1 MKHLMMRCT
10 GFVFGLLLF
19 SSGNIWAEGVDI
31 FGYAQITLTG
41 NKDLANDDVSP
52 TTSFSVQEF
61 DLFFQKTLSP
71 KITMLADIQFNGN
84 YSTTKSWGSM
94 ALDELWIKFS
104 PYRQLNIKVGK
115 LLPTFNS
122 FNEIKTKF
130 PLFPY
135 IVRPIVYETSFQESL
150 ALNRWAPE
158 HAMLQI
164 FGTQPVSQAKLDYAI
179 FGGNSEFLQSKVEGN
194 GTLTLPGDDTTN
206 FKLVGGRV
214 GMRANGIKFGVSGTY
229 DYARNDVINTS
240 VASQNAQF
248 EIINSHLP
256 PGVPTIPTIPKLG
269 EIPRARLG
277 IDLSY
282 TGHGLTAEA
291 EYILIN
297 EMPSD
302 KEKANLDK
310 IVSGT
315 TIPAGIMGPNAVQ
328 TIGTD
333 LTKSFWY
340 VNVMYDFMEKFYASV
355 GFSNQADA
363 SDLMVS
369 KDGVSALLFCLGYR
383 ITDNV
388 TLKTELTNIRND
400 LMSDE
405 ATIKLN
411 EIIPQI
417 AVSVFF

>member
-1 MKHLMMRCT
+1 MKLLKMRC
-10 GFVFGLLLF
+10 VVPLFGLLLF
-19 SSGNIWAEGVDI
+19 SSTNISAEGVDI

-41 NKDLANDDVSP
+41 NKDLADESVSP
-52 TTSFSVQEF
+52 TTTFSVQEF

-84 YSTTKSWGSM
+84 YSTSKSWGSM

-158 HAMLQI
+158 HAMMQI
-164 FGTQPVSQAKLDYAI
+164 FGTQPINNAKLDYAI
-179 FGGNSEFLQSKVEGN
+179 FGGNSEFLETEVKGS

-214 GMRANGIKFGVSGTY
+214 GMRASGIKFGVSGTY
-229 DYARNDVINTS
+229 DYARNDVINKS
-240 VASQNAQF
+240 VADQNAR
-248 EIINSHLP
+248 IPSINEHLP
-256 PGVPTIPTIPKLG
+256 SFVPKLEIMPKLG
-269 EIPRARLG
+269 DIPRARLG
-277 IDLSY
+277 FDLSY
-282 TGHGLTAEA
+282 TGHGLTIEG
-291 EYILIN
+291 EYILVKQ
-297 EMPSD
+297 MPSD
-302 KEKANLDK
+302 KEKANLDI
-310 IVSGT
+310 IVKGT
-315 TIPAGIMGPNAVQ
+315 TIPAGQMKPYAVQ
-328 TIGTD
+328 TVGTD

-340 VNVMYDFMEKFYASV
+340 VNVMYDFLDKFYASA

-363 SDLMVS
+363 SDLLVS
-369 KDGVSALLFCLGYR
+369 KDGVTGLLFCFGYR
-383 ITDNV
+383 LTDNV
-388 TLKTELTNIRND
+388 TIKSEFTNIRND
-400 LMSDE
+400 IMSDE
-405 ATIKLN
+405 AAIELN
-411 EIIPQI
+411 QIIGQV

>member
-1 MKHLMMRCT
+1 MKHLVLRCA
-10 GFVFGLLLF
+10 GLVFGLLLF
-19 SSGNIWAEGVDI
+19 SSGNIRAEGVDI

-41 NKDLANDDVSP
+41 NKDLADDNVRP
-52 TTSFSVQEF
+52 KTTFSVQEF

-84 YSTTKSWGSM
+84 YSTSKSWGSM

-158 HAMLQI
+158 HAMMQI
-164 FGTQPVSQAKLDYAI
+164 FGTQPINEAKLDYAI
-179 FGGNSEFLQSKVEGN
+179 FGGNSEFLETEVKGS

-214 GMRANGIKFGVSGTY
+214 GMRTSGIKFGVSGTY

-240 VASQNAQF
+240 VADQNAQF

-256 PGVPTIPTIPKLG
+256 PGAPAIPAIPKLG

-282 TGHGLTAEA
+282 TGHGLTVEG
-291 EYILIN
+291 EYILIK

-302 KEKANLDK
+302 KEKANLDR

-340 VNVMYDFMEKFYASV
+340 VNVMYDFLEKFYASA

-383 ITDNV
+383 LTDNV
-388 TLKTELTNIRND
+388 TIKTELTNIRND
-400 LMSDE
+400 IMSDE
-405 ATIKLN
+405 AVIELN
-411 EIIPQI
+411 QIIGQV

>member
-1 MKHLMMRCT
+1 MKRLTMRCA

-19 SSGNIWAEGVDI
+19 SSGNIRAEVMDI
-31 FGYAQITLTG
+31 FGYYQITLTG
-41 NKDLANDDVSP
+41 NKDLENDNVRP
-52 TTSFSVQEF
+52 TTTISVQEF
-61 DLFFQKTLSP
+61 DLFLQKKLSP

-94 ALDELWIKFS
+94 ALDELWVKFS
-104 PYRQLNIKVGK
+104 PARQLNIKVGK

-164 FGTQPVSQAKLDYAI
+164 FGTQPVNQAKLDYAI
-179 FGGNSEFLQSKVEGN
+179 FGGNSEFLQAEVKGS

-214 GMRANGIKFGVSGTY
+214 GVRTNGIKFGVSGTY
-229 DYARNDVINTS
+229 DYTRSDVINTS
-240 VASQNAQF
+240 VADQNAQN
-248 EIINSHLP
+248 EIISTHLP
-256 PGVPTIPTIPKLG
+256 FTIPEIPALG

-291 EYILIN
+291 EFILIK

-302 KEKANLDK
+302 EEKANLDK

-328 TIGTD
+328 TIGKD
-333 LTKSFWY
+333 LTKTFWY
-340 VNVMYDFMEKFYASV
+340 VNIMYDFLEKFYASA

-383 ITDNV
+383 ISDNV
-388 TLKTELTNIRND
+388 TLKTEFTNIRND
-400 LMSDE
+400 IMSDK

-411 EIIPQI
+411 QIIPQI